1 MADTD
6 DRSGSVKAV
15 MYLFLALAW
24 ITYPMRV
31 WVRVKMLKAVG
42 LDDILT
48 TITMVSS
55 PRLKLPALTEYCF
68 VIPDPSVKYHED
80 LE

>member
-1 MADTD
+1 
-6 DRSGSVKAV
+6 
-15 MYLFLALAW
+15 
-24 ITYPMRV
+24 MRV

-55 PRLKLPALTEYCF
+55 PPLKLPALTEYYF
-68 VIPDPSVKYHED
+68 VIPDPSAKYHGD